1 MLIIS
6 IIFLLVISI
15 GFSIVSFLNIKG
27 YDWPCIKGSGAEESN
42 YIFLMEILAKL
53 AIEIAQ
59 AAIIINS
66 FSTIKY
72 ELDFL
77 Q

>member
-1 MLIIS
+1 
-6 IIFLLVISI
+6 
-15 GFSIVSFLNIKG
+15 
-27 YDWPCIKGSGAEESN
+27 
-42 YIFLMEILAKL
+42 MEILAKL

-77 Q
+77 QSIVDIQCSD